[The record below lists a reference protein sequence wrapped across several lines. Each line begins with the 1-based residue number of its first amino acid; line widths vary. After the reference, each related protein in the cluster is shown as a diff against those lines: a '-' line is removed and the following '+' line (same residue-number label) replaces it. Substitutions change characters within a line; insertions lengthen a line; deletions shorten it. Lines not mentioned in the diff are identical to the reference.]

1 MSSDV
6 KPGNDAYREAYE
18 TIRKIVAKRH
28 DAVYHQQAIY
38 EALMLGTEFSNI
50 SGNSRSAE
58 SLAER
63 EKKEISEATEQ
74 LRNSSKKF
82 FNKDYNPE
90 VDRQRS
96 SRQLIALYA
105 RLVPAEQRISIFQL
119 IDKKF
124 QGNTDAFVDACF
136 SQSVFSSPEALER
149 FLKNRMQ
156 KLWPTT

>member
-1 MSSDV
+1 
-6 KPGNDAYREAYE
+6 
-18 TIRKIVAKRH
+18 
-28 DAVYHQQAIY
+28 
-38 EALMLGTEFSNI
+38 MLGTEFSNI
-50 SGNSRSAE
+50 PETAGLLKALQNGK
-58 SLAER
+58 
-63 EKKEISEATEQ
+63 KKEISEATEQ

-90 VDRQRS
+90 VDRKV